1 MLVPE
6 AQQGLQNTPA
16 IAVYMINAVMVV
28 VGLHLSFKAW
38 RPENRVRLRGLS
50 SKPRLE
56 LVVVAGE

>member
-38 RPENRVRLRGLS
+38 RPEN
-50 SKPRLE
+50 K
-56 LVVVAGE
+56 